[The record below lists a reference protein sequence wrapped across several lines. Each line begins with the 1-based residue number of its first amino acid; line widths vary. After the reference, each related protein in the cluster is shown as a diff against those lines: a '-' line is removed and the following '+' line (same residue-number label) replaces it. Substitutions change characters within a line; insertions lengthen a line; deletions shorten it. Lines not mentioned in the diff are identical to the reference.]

1 MESTNIRNKSRTRE
15 KILSSA
21 TEAFAEAGYH
31 ATSMDDIVRLSG
43 TSKGAI
49 YFHFPG
55 KEALFCSLIHR
66 LADIVEF
73 SAINAM
79 ANSKGAVNR
88 VDAVL
93 HSLFSLITEH
103 RELAKAVIVGGAG
116 LGPSLNKD
124 LINLHERFAFF
135 IKLQLDQAILE
146 KSIDPIDTTIASYC
160 WLGAINEM
168 ITRYLTTGQSHQLET
183 SLPHIRNLL
192 LKSVALSQHPYTDL
206 DTLH

>member
-1 MESTNIRNKSRTRE
+1 MESTKIRSKSWTRE

-21 TEAFAEAGYH
+21 TEAFAAAGYH

-55 KEALFCSLIHR
+55 KEALFFSLIHR
-66 LADIVEF
+66 LADIVES

-79 ANSKGAVNR
+79 ANNKGAVNT

-93 HSLFSLITEH
+93 HALFSLITKH

-116 LGPSLNKD
+116 LEPSLNQE
-124 LINLHERFAFF
+124 LTNLHERFAFF
-135 IKLQLDQAILE
+135 IKLQLDQAIVE
-146 KSIDPIDTTIASYC
+146 KSINPIDTTIASYC
-160 WLGAINEM
+160 WLGAINEI
-168 ITRYLTTGQSHQLET
+168 ITRYLTTGQAHQLEE

-192 LKSVALSQHPYTDL
+192 LKSVALTPHPDRHL